1 MTGYLIKKAA
11 ALAAVLFLVSLTVF
25 TVLFVLPG
33 DPAQIILGMNASP
46 ETLAALR
53 SRLGLDQPFL
63 VQYVSWIGSLLKGT
77 GGHSITYD
85 IPVANLIGSRLA
97 VTGPL
102 ALMAMAIAVV
112 LSLPLGIFAARH
124 QNRPGDAAVMVGTQL
139 GLAVPEFWLGILLM
153 LLFSVHWGVF
163 SAGGFPGWTV
173 DAWGSIKALFL
184 PALALGL
191 IRAAILT
198 RLTRS
203 AMLEVLREDYVRTA
217 RAKGLKERTVVY
229 GHALKNAMIPV
240 MTIFGLQM
248 GQLLAGA
255 IIIENVFTLPGLGR
269 LVFQAIGQRDLPV
282 VREVVLFMAAAVVIV
297 NFLVDL
303 SYAVVIRESGS
314 IGDGHGTLFQE
325 PELLAGRCP
334 VCRGGGHGAGQ
345 PVLDALQPHRHG
357 CPTPHG
363 GPFSEP
369 SLGNGPVWPRPALPC
384 YGRGG
389 EFHRRRADDRR
400 HRHGGGRRIGV
411 DQCLGRSIGR

>member
-1 MTGYLIKKAA
+1 MIGYLIKKAT
-11 ALAAVLFLVSLTVF
+11 ALLTLLFLVSLVVF
-25 TVLFVLPG
+25 AVLFVLPG
-33 DPAQIILGMNASP
+33 DPAQIILGINASP

-53 SRLGLDQPFL
+53 ARMGLDQPFA
-63 VQYVSWIGSLLKGT
+63 VQYGRWIASLLSGT

-85 IPVANLIGSRLA
+85 VPVIALIGSRLA

-102 ALMAMAIAVV
+102 ALMAMLVAV
-112 LSLPLGIFAARH
+112 LLALPLGIFAARRH
-124 QNRPGDAAVMVGTQL
+124 NRAGDAVVMAGTQL

-153 LLFSVHWGVF
+153 LLFSVHWPVF
-163 SAGGFPGWTV
+163 SAGGFPGWGENF
-173 DAWGSIKALFL
+173 WGSLKALCL

-203 AMLEVLREDYVRTA
+203 SMLEVLREDFVRTA

-229 GHALKNAMIPV
+229 GHALRNALIPV
-240 MTIFGLQM
+240 LTIFGLQM

-303 SYAVVIRESGS
+303 SYAAV
-314 IGDGHGTLFQE
+314 D
-325 PELLAGRCP
+325 
-334 VCRGGGHGAGQ
+334 
-345 PVLDALQPHRHG
+345 
-357 CPTPHG
+357 
-363 GPFSEP
+363 
-369 SLGNGPVWPRPALPC
+369 PRI
-384 YGRGG
+384 
-389 EFHRRRADDRR
+389 RAD
-400 HRHGGGRRIGV
+400 G
-411 DQCLGRSIGR
+411 